1 MRASRHEPRVLSGDW
16 SALIASGRGGTPGVE
31 EGPDGFSGDI
41 SGTADR
47 LAVTARPGARTG
59 PHGDSI
65 EPAGFEIRHLITA
78 CEQIA
83 GWIRFAGTK
92 AALALTVDGI
102 FASFLVPAISHLTQ
116 GGTRDAAALAAS
128 ALFVAWAS
136 FVALSCAEAFRPIL
150 PKALNAVYT
159 AVGRCAHVHPA
170 AIATQCPLDRHEH
183 FVRDVGRRAAE
194 GFRNQVLIGM
204 MAGAHISTSRYRH
217 VIASTRLLTAAAP
230 LGSAYVAALGIAT

>member
-1 MRASRHEPRVLSGDW
+1 VLSGDW
-16 SALIASGRGGTPGVE
+16 SALIASGRGGTPRLE
-31 EGPDGFSGDI
+31 EGPDGFSGDT

-47 LAVTARPGARTG
+47 LAVTARSGARIG

-102 FASFLVPAISHLTQ
+102 FASFLVPTISHLTQ
-116 GGTRDAAALAAS
+116 GTRDAAALAAS

-136 FVALSCAEAFRPIL
+136 FVALSCTEAFRCIL
-150 PKALNAVYT
+150 PKALNAVHT
-159 AVGRCAHVHPA
+159 AVGRRAHFHPA
-170 AIATQCPLDRHEH
+170 AIATQCPLDRHEQ
-183 FVRDVGRRAAE
+183 FVRDFDRRAAE

-204 MAGAHISTSRYRH
+204 MVEAHISKSKYRH
-217 VIASTRLLTAAAP
+217 VIASIKLLTAAAP

>member
-16 SALIASGRGGTPGVE
+16 SAFIASGRGGTPRLE
-31 EGPDGFSGDI
+31 QGPDGFSGDT

-47 LAVTARPGARTG
+47 LAVTARSSARIG

-65 EPAGFEIRHLITA
+65 EPNGFEIRHLITA

-92 AALALTVDGI
+92 AALVLTADGI
-102 FASFLVPAISHLTQ
+102 FASFLVPAISYLRQ
-116 GGTRDAAALAAS
+116 GTRDAAALAAS

-136 FVALSCAEAFRPIL
+136 FVALSCTEAFRCIL
-150 PKALNAVYT
+150 PKALNAVHT
-159 AVGRCAHVHPA
+159 AVGRCAHFHPA
-170 AIATQCPLDRHEH
+170 AIATQCPLDGHEQ
-183 FVRDVGRRAAE
+183 FVRDFDRRAAE

-204 MAGAHISTSRYRH
+204 MAGAHISTSKYRH
-217 VIASTRLLTAAAP
+217 VIASIKLLTAASP
-230 LGSAYVAALGIAT
+230 PGSAYVAAPGIAI

>member
-1 MRASRHEPRVLSGDW
+1 VRAGRHEPRVLSGDW
-16 SALIASGRGGTPGVE
+16 SALIASGRGGTPRVE

-47 LAVTARPGARTG
+47 LAVTARSGARIG

-83 GWIRFAGTK
+83 DWIRFAGIK
-92 AALALTVDGI
+92 AALVLTVDGI
-102 FASFLVPAISHLTQ
+102 FASFLVPTISHLRQ
-116 GGTRDAAALAAS
+116 GTRDPAALAAS

-136 FVALSCAEAFRPIL
+136 FVALSCREAFRCIL

-159 AVGRCAHVHPA
+159 AVGRCAHFHPA
-170 AIATQCPLDRHEH
+170 AIATQCPLDRHEQ
-183 FVRDVGRRAAE
+183 FVRDFDRRAAE

-204 MAGAHISTSRYRH
+204 MAGAHISKSKYRH
-217 VIASTRLLTAAAP
+217 VIASIKLLTAAAP

>member
-16 SALIASGRGGTPGVE
+16 SALIASGRGGTPRVE
-31 EGPDGFSGDI
+31 EGPDGFSGDT

-47 LAVTARPGARTG
+47 LAVTARSSARTG

-92 AALALTVDGI
+92 AALVLTVDGI
-102 FASFLVPAISHLTQ
+102 FAAFLVPAISHLTH
-116 GGTRDAAALAAS
+116 GTRDAAALAAS

-136 FVALSCAEAFRPIL
+136 FVALSCTEAFRCLL
-150 PKALNAVYT
+150 PRALNAVHT
-159 AVGRCAHVHPA
+159 AVGRCAHFHPA
-170 AIATQCPLDRHEH
+170 AIATQCPLDGHEQ
-183 FVRDVGRRAAE
+183 FVRDFGRRAAE
-194 GFRNQVLIGM
+194 GFRNQVLIAM
-204 MAGAHISTSRYRH
+204 MAGAHISKSRYRH
-217 VIASTRLLTAAAP
+217 VIASIKLLTAAAP
-230 LGSAYVAALGIAT
+230 LGFAYAAALGIAT

>member
-1 MRASRHEPRVLSGDW
+1 VRASRHEPRVLSGDW
-16 SALIASGRGGTPGVE
+16 SALIASGRGGTPRVE
-31 EGPDGFSGDI
+31 EGPAGFSGDT

-83 GWIRFAGTK
+83 DWICFAGTK
-92 AALALTVDGI
+92 AGLAVTVDGF
-102 FASFLVPAISHLTQ
+102 FASFLVLTISHLTQ
-116 GGTRDAAALAAS
+116 GTPDAAALAAS

-136 FVALSCAEAFRPIL
+136 FVALSCTEAFRCIL
-150 PKALNAVYT
+150 PKALNAVHT

-170 AIATQCPLDRHEH
+170 AIATQCPPDRHEQ
-183 FVRDVGRRAAE
+183 FVRDFDRRAAG
-194 GFRNQVLIGM
+194 GFRNQVLIAM
-204 MAGAHISTSRYRH
+204 MVAARISKSRYRH
-217 VIASTRLLTAAAP
+217 VIASIKLLTAAAP
-230 LGSAYVAALGIAT
+230 PGSAYVAALGIAA

>member
-1 MRASRHEPRVLSGDW
+1 VRASRHEPRVLSGDW
-16 SALIASGRGGTPGVE
+16 SALIASGRGGTPRVE

-47 LAVTARPGARTG
+47 LAVTARSGARIG

-83 GWIRFAGTK
+83 DRTRFAGTK

-102 FASFLVPAISHLTQ
+102 FASFLVPTISHLRQ
-116 GGTRDAAALAAS
+116 GTRDAAALAAS
-128 ALFVAWAS
+128 APFVAWAS
-136 FVALSCAEAFRPIL
+136 FVALSCTEAFRCIL
-150 PKALNAVYT
+150 PKALNAVHT
-159 AVGRCAHVHPA
+159 AVGRCAHFHPA
-170 AIATQCPLDRHEH
+170 AIATQCPLDRHEQL
-183 FVRDVGRRAAE
+183 VRDFDRRAAE

-204 MAGAHISTSRYRH
+204 MVEAHISKSKYRH
-217 VIASTRLLTAAAP
+217 VIASIKLLTAAAP

>member
-1 MRASRHEPRVLSGDW
+1 MRASGHEARVPSGDW
-16 SALIASGRGGTPGVE
+16 SALIASGRGGTPCLE
-31 EGPDGFSGDI
+31 EGPDGFSGDT

-47 LAVTARPGARTG
+47 LAVAARSSARIG

-83 GWIRFAGTK
+83 DWTRFADTK
-92 AALALTVDGI
+92 AAPTLTVDGI
-102 FASFLVPAISHLTQ
+102 FASFLVPTISHLTQ
-116 GGTRDAAALAAS
+116 GTRDAAALAAS

-136 FVALSCAEAFRPIL
+136 FVALSCTEAFHCLL
-150 PKALNAVYT
+150 PRALNAVRT
-159 AVGRCAHVHPA
+159 AVRRCAHFHPA
-170 AIATQCPLDRHEH
+170 AIATQCALDRHEQ
-183 FVRDVGRRAAE
+183 FVRDFDRRAAE

-204 MAGAHISTSRYRH
+204 MVEAHISKSKYRH
-217 VIASTRLLTAAAP
+217 VIASIKLLTAAAP